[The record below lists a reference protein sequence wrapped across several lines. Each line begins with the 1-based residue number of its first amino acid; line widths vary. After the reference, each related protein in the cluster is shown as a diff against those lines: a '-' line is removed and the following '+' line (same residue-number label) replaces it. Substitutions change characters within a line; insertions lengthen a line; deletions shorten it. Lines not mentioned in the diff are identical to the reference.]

1 MRLSEQL
8 ELLEQQSSDSSRKA
22 INQNQMQKQQLIKL
36 LQEII
41 IRLLEFSVTERKSN
55 MCSDVKITQKVL
67 PGAGGNTVVANQ
79 NNYGLTVT
87 EATQM
92 AFQIFREYYPQL
104 KKEAIAE
111 LQKML
116 TEELEK
122 VSPQNIIPPTPR
134 IAVPTLQGAS
144 ISDEEMIRR
153 LYAKLLA
160 GTMNT
165 EKREYVHPAFVRM
178 IDEMNEM
185 DAKVLKAI
193 TDIND
198 SIPVAR
204 VTFNFEGKYLTHAM
218 PHFYSMRFDGLG
230 NKYDISRSIEN
241 LSRLNLINL
250 FEGSVNGFDYKKFE
264 TTPYIK
270 DRFDYAVKNHPEW
283 QLTIKI
289 SEYTIQEN
297 DIGHQFANVCILD

>member
-1 MRLSEQL
+1 
-8 ELLEQQSSDSSRKA
+8 
-22 INQNQMQKQQLIKL
+22 
-36 LQEII
+36 
-41 IRLLEFSVTERKSN
+41 

-144 ISDEEMIRR
+144 ISDEEIIRR

-160 GTMNT
+160 GTMND
-165 EKREYVHPAFVRM
+165 EKRKYVHPAFVRM

-193 TDIND
+193 ADINN
-198 SIPVAR
+198 SIPIAR
-204 VTFNFEGKYLTHAM
+204 VTFTFEGRYLTHVM
-218 PHFYSMRFDGLG
+218 PHFYSMYFDGIG
-230 NKYDISRSIEN
+230 NEYDISRSIEN

-250 FEGSVNGFDYKKFE
+250 FEGSVENFDYKEFE
-264 TTPYIK
+264 TTPYVR
-270 DRFDYAVKNHPEW
+270 DRFDYATKNNP
-283 QLTIKI
+283 QRKLSIKI
-289 SEYTIQEN
+289 SNYVIQEN
-297 DIGHQFANVCILD
+297 DMGHQFTNVCISD

>member
-1 MRLSEQL
+1 
-8 ELLEQQSSDSSRKA
+8 
-22 INQNQMQKQQLIKL
+22 
-36 LQEII
+36 
-41 IRLLEFSVTERKSN
+41 

-79 NNYGLTVT
+79 NNYGLTVK

-230 NKYDISRSIEN
+230 NEYDISRSIEN

-270 DRFDYAVKNHPEW
+270 DRFDYAVKNHLEW

>member
-1 MRLSEQL
+1 MSENL
-8 ELLEQQSSDSSRKA
+8 EV
-22 INQNQMQKQQLIKL
+22 NQTAAFGSHGNT
-36 LQEII
+36 II
-41 IRLLEFSVTERKSN
+41 GTVNTGLSVTDA
-55 MCSDVKITQKVL
+55 M
-67 PGAGGNTVVANQ
+67 
-79 NNYGLTVT
+79 
-87 EATQM
+87 QM
-92 AFQIFREYYPQL
+92 ALQIFREYYPQL
-104 KKEAIAE
+104 KKEAIDE

-116 TEELEK
+116 KEELEK
-122 VSPQNIIPPTPR
+122 VQPQNILPPIPR

-144 ISDEEMIRR
+144 ISDEEIIRR

-165 EKREYVHPAFVRM
+165 EKREYAHPAFVRM

-185 DAKVLKAI
+185 DAKVLKKI
-193 TDIND
+193 VDISD

-204 VTFNFEGKYLTHAM
+204 VTFTFEGKYMH
-218 PHFYSMRFDGLG
+218 FDGLG
-230 NKYDISRSIEN
+230 NEYDISRSIEN

-250 FEGSVNGFDYKKFE
+250 FDGSVTNFDYKEFE
-264 TTPYIK
+264 RAPYVK
-270 DRFDYAVKNHPEW
+270 NRFDYAVKNNPER